1 MASLLI
7 RGGTLLTMRDG
18 ARAERGDVLIVGS
31 RIEDVGRVEPLPD
44 SEIIDASGCYVM
56 PGLVQ
61 VHVHLVQTLM
71 RGAAE
76 DLPLLDWLRRRIW
89 PLEAAHDEASLRAS
103 VRLGLHELLTT
114 GTTCVLDMGTSHGG
128 DVVAEE
134 LASSGIRARF
144 GQAMMDAGDGVP
156 QRLLESTRASLD
168 ASAELKKRWDG
179 RGNGRIGYAYAP
191 RFALSCTR
199 ELLEAVAALSR
210 MTGTLVHTHSNENA
224 DERVLI
230 ETATGRAPVA
240 YLEEVGLLSARAV
253 VAHGVHLDDAELR
266 ILAETGA
273 SIAHCPSSNLKL
285 GSGIADVPR
294 LRAARVTVGLG
305 ADGAACSNRLD
316 GFQEARLAALLA
328 RSRGSASALSAGDV
342 LLMATR
348 DGARALR
355 LDDVGSLQAG
365 FRADLVI
372 IDGERLAP
380 GGDPATRIVFGGG
393 SRGVRDV
400 LVHGE
405 LLVREGRPTRYD
417 PAEVVA
423 RANEARSALS
433 ARAQVS

>member
-1 MASLLI
+1 MPSLLI
-7 RGGTLLTMRDG
+7 RGGTLLTMRES
-18 ARAERGDVLIVGS
+18 ARAERGDVLVIGS
-31 RIEDVGRVEPLPD
+31 RIEDVGRVEPRED

-56 PGLVQ
+56 PGIVQ
-61 VHVHLVQTLM
+61 AHVHLVQTLM
-71 RGAAE
+71 RGVAE
-76 DLPLLDWLRRRIW
+76 DLPLLEWLRRRIW

-103 VRLGLHELLTT
+103 VRVGLHELLTT

-134 LASSGIRARF
+134 LAASGIRGRF

-156 QRLLESTRASLD
+156 ARLLEPTRASLD
-168 ASAELKKRWDG
+168 ASASLRKRWDG
-179 RGNGRIGYAYAP
+179 HGGGRLGYAYAP

-199 ELLEAVAALSR
+199 DLLEAVAALSR

-224 DERVLI
+224 DERALI
-230 ETATGRAPVA
+230 EKATGRAPVA
-240 YLEEVGLLSARAV
+240 YLEEVGLLSERAL

-266 ILAETGA
+266 ILADTGA

-294 LRAARVTVGLG
+294 LRAARVNVGLG

-316 GFQEARLAALLA
+316 GFEEARLAALLA
-328 RSRGSASALSAGDV
+328 RSRGDAGALSAGDV

-372 IDGERLAP
+372 LDADRLAP
-380 GGDPATRIVFGGG
+380 GGDPVTRIVFGGG
-393 SRGVRDV
+393 SRAVRDV
-400 LVHGE
+400 MVNGE
-405 LLVREGRPTRYD
+405 LLVRDGRPTRYD
-417 PAEVVA
+417 PGEVVA
-423 RANEARSALS
+423 KANEARSALTT
-433 ARAQVS
+433 RAAVS